1 LKKTER
7 VMGSIRTNVN
17 QAELNYCKHFGETG
31 EFKKNILGQKRDKR
45 RTVWGKNVVLK
56 DLKAFFLTAVIY
68 PVMESTTWR
77 SFRKV

>member
-31 EFKKNILGQKRDKR
+31 EFKKK
-45 RTVWGKNVVLK
+45 TFWGKNVIK
-56 DLKAFFLTAVIY
+56 DAQFGAKMWY
-68 PVMESTTWR
+68 
-77 SFRKV
+77 